1 MRISDW
7 SSDVCSSDLGV
18 YPNVIGR
25 SAASRCKPSKINP
38 VVQVEVEAAIRVH
51 KTGDQRRETTIIFR
65 RHPPRPLRLNQYG
78 LKHAGVQIHQRLLQ
92 EVYRQNGDFL
102 LLDEAVGDL
111 SSLTDAHE
119 TSSAVQVLNHIQ
131 PFLIPSADSR

>member
-7 SSDVCSSDLGV
+7 SSDVCSSDLTNGVTRPYHSGV

-51 KTGDQRRETTIIFR
+51 MTVDQRRETTIIFR

-78 LKHAGVQIHQRLLQ
+78 LKHAGVHIHQRRLQ
-92 EVYRQNGDFL
+92 EV
-102 LLDEAVGDL
+102 
-111 SSLTDAHE
+111 
-119 TSSAVQVLNHIQ
+119 
-131 PFLIPSADSR
+131 